1 MSASPETEGPGRE
14 KEIEDLEPKKT
25 SDDDAEK
32 VVGGA
37 TSRPGWSDPPEPEV
51 PVNGISNPVTRLG
64 H

>member
-1 MSASPETEGPGRE
+1 MSANPETEGTRRE

-25 SDDDAEK
+25 SDDDAQK

-37 TSRPGWSDPPEPEV
+37 TSRPGWVEPPDPGA
-51 PVNGISNPVTRLG
+51 PVDGISNPVTRLG